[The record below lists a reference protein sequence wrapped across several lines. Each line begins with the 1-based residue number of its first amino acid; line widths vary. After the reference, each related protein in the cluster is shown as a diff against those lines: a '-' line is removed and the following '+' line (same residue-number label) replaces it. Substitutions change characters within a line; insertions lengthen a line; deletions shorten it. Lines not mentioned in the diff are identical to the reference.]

1 MPFKPHHNFGNR
13 VRLEQLVA
21 RLNEGG
27 NITDDTYENFNRY
40 NPAMIHKLR
49 SAKYNLERL
58 TEKLTTTDV
67 QEAANSTGAFMF
79 EVNMYIDGFF
89 YNAGSAMD
97 ILARVVLTLFGE
109 QLTGQIYFQTAHTK
123 ISESRPGDTI
133 LPKLSRPTWH
143 QSFLDYRNTLIHEL
157 ILASRYYIEIDAAGG
172 SEVKNRIIFPL
183 PDDPRAIP
191 SRRTYERNPNI
202 HKYVSGHFRRV
213 LSLVNQVYGDIADR
227 GTTAGSLPIP
237 I

>member
-1 MPFKPHHNFGNR
+1 MPFRPYHNFDNR
-13 VRLEQLVA
+13 VRLEQLVT
-21 RLNEGG
+21 RLNNGG
-27 NITDDTYENFNRY
+27 NITSDAYENFNRY
-40 NPAMIHKLR
+40 HPAMIHKLR
-49 SAKYNLERL
+49 SAKYNLESL
-58 TEKLTTTDV
+58 IEKLTTANFQDV
-67 QEAANSTGAFMF
+67 ANSAGDFMF

-109 QLTGQIYFQTAHTK
+109 QLTGQIYFQTAHSK
-123 ISESRPGDTI
+123 ISESRPSDTI
-133 LPKLSRPTWH
+133 LPRLSKPTWH
-143 QSFLDYRNTLIHEL
+143 QSFSDYRNTLTHEL
-157 ILASRYYIEIDAAGG
+157 ILASQCQITLDMTSVSQPNSI
-172 SEVKNRIIFPL
+172 VFPL

-191 SRRTYERNPNI
+191 SGRTYKRNPDVR
-202 HKYVSGHFRRV
+202 KYVSDHFRRV